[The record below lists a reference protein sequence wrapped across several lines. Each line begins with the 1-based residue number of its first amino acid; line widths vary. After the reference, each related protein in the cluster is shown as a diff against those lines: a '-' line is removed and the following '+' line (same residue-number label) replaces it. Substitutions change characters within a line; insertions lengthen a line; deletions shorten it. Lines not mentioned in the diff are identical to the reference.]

1 MSHEIRTP
9 MNAIL
14 GFTQLLQKTATPQ
27 QHDRLGKIEQASR
40 HLIAIINEILDFSKI
55 EAGKL
60 SLEIQEFSLEDMLA
74 QARSLIQEKV
84 QSKGLALRF
93 ETADLPTVLR
103 GDVTRLRQ
111 ALTNYLANA
120 VKFTER
126 GAITVRAHILEQ
138 TAEDALIR
146 FEVADTGIGL
156 APDQATR
163 LFEAFEQA
171 DNSTV
176 RKFGGTGL
184 GLAITRQLA
193 ELMGG
198 HAGVESTLGVGSTF
212 WFTAR
217 LGKSK
222 APAIPMPAVPTPS
235 EYTLSVPDGTRI
247 LVAEDNSINQE
258 LMLILLEDAGLSAD
272 IAEDGTQALAMA
284 HEFAY
289 DLILMDMQ
297 MPMMDGLEAT
307 REIRRL
313 PAYPTTP
320 ILAMTANAFEDDRIA
335 CLEAGM
341 DDYIAKPVDPDIL
354 FQKLGYWINKKT

>member
-1 MSHEIRTP
+1 MRHLAGQYQRAQTSRIRAIRDLNVQLETRVAERTLELAKTEERLRYAMDASSDGLWDWHIQTGDVYYSPAYFRMLGYEPSDFPCQVSTWLELMHPEDRETVKALATQRLADPGYYEIQFRLRAKSGEYRWILSRGKVVEWGEGGKLIRAVGIHTDITENKAYEAALDEAKRQAEAANRAKSTFLANMSHEIRTP

-156 APDQATR
+156 APDQEAVKDFR
-163 LFEAFEQA
+163 L
-171 DNSTV
+171 
-176 RKFGGTGL
+176 
-184 GLAITRQLA
+184 
-193 ELMGG
+193 M
-198 HAGVESTLGVGSTF
+198 
-212 WFTAR
+212 
-217 LGKSK
+217 
-222 APAIPMPAVPTPS
+222 
-235 EYTLSVPDGTRI
+235 
-247 LVAEDNSINQE
+247 
-258 LMLILLEDAGLSAD
+258 
-272 IAEDGTQALAMA
+272 
-284 HEFAY
+284 
-289 DLILMDMQ
+289 
-297 MPMMDGLEAT
+297 
-307 REIRRL
+307 
-313 PAYPTTP
+313 
-320 ILAMTANAFEDDRIA
+320 
-335 CLEAGM
+335 
-341 DDYIAKPVDPDIL
+341 
-354 FQKLGYWINKKT
+354 